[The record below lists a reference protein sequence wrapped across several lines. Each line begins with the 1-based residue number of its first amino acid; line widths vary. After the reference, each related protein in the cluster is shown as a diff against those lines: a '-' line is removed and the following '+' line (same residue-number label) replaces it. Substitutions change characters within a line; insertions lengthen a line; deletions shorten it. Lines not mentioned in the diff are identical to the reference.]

1 MRKCRNGGER
11 RSRSCSM
18 PMSPDKRGQIVEEIL
33 HLKDLLH
40 EENDEILNSLCER
53 MLNRMDVLSG
63 ADMEDYD

>member
-1 MRKCRNGGER
+1 
-11 RSRSCSM
+11 M

-33 HLKDLLH
+33 HLKDLLR